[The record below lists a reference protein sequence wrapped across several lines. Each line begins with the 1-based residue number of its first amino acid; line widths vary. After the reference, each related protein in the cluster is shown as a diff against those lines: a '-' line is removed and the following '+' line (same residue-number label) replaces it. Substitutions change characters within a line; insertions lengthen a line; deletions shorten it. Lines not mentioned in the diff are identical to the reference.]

1 MAFHGYEE
9 VEHTADVALRVWSE
23 DFPGLLSQ
31 AAKGL
36 YELTDIDSDTNSTV
50 NRCFFIPS
58 GNYENEIVDFLN
70 ELLFFLEE
78 KSEIY
83 RNFSFFERQD
93 KLEVHAEGCKALSQD
108 RYIKAV
114 TFHDL
119 NIEESDLGLE
129 VVITFDV

>member
-1 MAFHGYEE
+1 MAFHGYKE

-36 YELTDIDSDTNSTV
+36 YALTDIVPDSNSTV

-58 GNYENEIVDFLN
+58 GNNENEIVDFLN
-70 ELLFFLEE
+70 ELLYLLEE

-83 RNFSFFERQD
+83 TNFSFLERED
-93 KLEVHAEGCKALSQD
+93 ELEVQAEGYKALSQD

-119 NIEESDLGLE
+119 NIIESDLGLE